1 MHGPKREGIGRMIK
15 HDDVLA
21 NIRYDCVKQTGPLDL
36 LGPGLRFGQV
46 QGVALSPQRNAVT
59 RLKMPPQEP
68 RDKEQIGR
76 IGERGLFLI
85 SDRTLSWEWQ
95 SLPRRDPKPA
105 CERLGPIRS
114 NNTRAKRWPEAKK

>member
-1 MHGPKREGIGRMIK
+1 M
-15 HDDVLA
+15 
-21 NIRYDCVKQTGPLDL
+21 
-36 LGPGLRFGQV
+36 
-46 QGVALSPQRNAVT
+46 T

-68 RDKEQIGR
+68 RDKERIGR
-76 IGERGLFLI
+76 IWERGLFLI
-85 SDRTLSWEWQ
+85 SDRTLSWEWE